1 VSFYLDA
8 RVIVPTLVSEPTS
21 ASVQGF
27 LRSTTDPLL
36 VADFTEGEVASAI
49 SRLVRTAKLTSAQG
63 AAALADFDRWR
74 LIEAQPLEIEP
85 GDVRDAIALV
95 RRFELKLRTP
105 DALHVAIAV
114 RASATLVTF
123 DGGLALAAQ
132 AIGLPV
138 MTP

>member
-8 RVIVPTLVSEPTS
+8 SVIVPTLVSEPTS
-21 ASVQGF
+21 ARVEQF
-27 LRSTTDPLL
+27 LRSSTNPLF

-49 SRLVRTAKLTSAQG
+49 SRLVRTAELTSAQG
-63 AAALADFDRWR
+63 VAALADFDRWR
-74 LIEAQPLEIEP
+74 LMEATPLEVEP

-123 DGGLALAAQ
+123 DGALALAAQ

-138 MTP
+138 LTP